1 VASAHQGSSVVSL
14 ATAHELITC
23 RPAASAAELAEHHAI
38 RHEVFVNEQK
48 VFSGSDR
55 DAHDEGRAVIHL
67 LGRCGDTPA
76 GAVRLFPVD
85 ETGRVWQGDRL
96 CVLPPFRTRGLGAP
110 LVRCAVATAGALG
123 GATMIAHVQLPNVKF
138 FRHLGW
144 RPEGD
149 TEIYAGREHQ
159 PMVIE
164 LPSPDDGAR
173 TEHEL
178 FTGVYR

>member
-1 VASAHQGSSVVSL
+1 VVSL

-110 LVRCAVATAGALG
+110 LVRCAVASAGARG
-123 GATMIAHVQLPNVKF
+123 GAKMIAHIQLPNVKF
-138 FRHLGW
+138 FMRLGW

-159 PMVIE
+159 RMVIG
-164 LPSPDDGAR
+164 LPSPSDGAR